1 NTEGR
6 RALAALGKQAGVWLT
21 DEGLSVEWRTIL
33 GDAELTA
40 FTSQLMSIVA
50 LLDPSAVT
58 SPYR

>member
-1 NTEGR
+1 
-6 RALAALGKQAGVWLT
+6 
-21 DEGLSVEWRTIL
+21 L

-50 LLDPSAVT
+50 LLDPAASV